1 MLQKINR
8 KSLLYKSNVEYA
20 DYGLNH
26 IEGCSHGCKFPCYAY
41 MMKKRCGIV
50 KSYSEWISP
59 KIVGNA
65 MELLNKELP
74 KLKNKI
80 HCVFLCFSSDPFMYK
95 QPEVIKLTLEIL
107 EKLNTYGIRSTI
119 ITKGIYPKELINTN
133 KYNSLN
139 EYGSTIVS
147 LSEEYRKKFE
157 PGAAPIKK
165 RIEALKKLHQDGLK
179 TWVSMEPYPTPNIVK
194 QDIKNILESIS
205 FVDKIVFG
213 RWNYNSLI
221 SGQIGVKDFYNSMA
235 NYVIKF
241 CKDRN
246 IDVYIKDGTI
256 TQKILPSKDKE
267 LFSLNKYIE
276 HNKFQPSETAI
287 FKIA

>member
-50 KSYSEWISP
+50 KNYNEWISP

-65 MELLNKELP
+65 MELLDKELP
-74 KLKNKI
+74 RLKNKI

-95 QPEVIKLTLEIL
+95 QPEVIKLTLKIL

-119 ITKGIYPKELINTN
+119 ITKGIYPKELVNAS

-157 PGAAPIKK
+157 PGAAPIKN
-165 RIEALKKLHQDGLK
+165 RIESLKELHKSGLK
-179 TWVSMEPYPTPNIVK
+179 TWVSMEPYPTSNIVK
-194 QDIKNILESIS
+194 QDIKTILESIS

-213 RWNYNSLI
+213 RWNYNSAI
-221 SGQIGVKDFYNSMA
+221 SNQIGVKEFYNSMA

-246 IDVYIKDGTI
+246 IDVHIKDGTI
-256 TQKILPSKDKE
+256 TQKILSINDKDF
-267 LFSLNKYIE
+267 FSLNKYIRYNE
-276 HNKFQPSETAI
+276 FQPSDTAI